1 MATPTV
7 ILRPGRDSSLR
18 RHHPWIFNGAVATL
32 RGEAAPGDT
41 VEVHS
46 ADGQW
51 LARGA
56 WSPSS
61 QIRVRVWTFDPEEP
75 VDEDFF
81 MRRVLRAVAQ
91 RDADPWL
98 SLTDARR
105 LVNGEGDGLPGV
117 VADRY
122 AGVVV
127 FQLLSAGAE
136 RWREALL
143 RALRAAASAE
153 VLYERSDSD
162 ARRRE
167 GLETRCG
174 AVDGT
179 LPEPLV
185 IVEGPVCYRVECEQ
199 GHKTGF
205 YLDQREN
212 RALMDLLGRDARVLN
227 CFAYTG
233 GFGVRAL
240 AAGAQSLVQLDA
252 SADALAM
259 AREQLM
265 INGLDEGR
273 VEHVCANA
281 FHWLREARRERRR
294 FDVVVLDPPKFV
306 AASSQLKR
314 GARGYKDINLQALGL
329 VAPGG
334 WLLSFSCSGLVEP
347 RLFQKIVADA
357 ALDAGRELT
366 LVRWLHAG
374 SDHPVS
380 SACPEG
386 QYLKGL
392 LCRVY

>member
-46 ADGQW
+46 ADGRW

-117 VADRY
+117 VVDRY

-162 ARRRE
+162 ARQRE

-174 AVDGT
+174 AVDGA

-185 IVEGPVCYRVECEQ
+185 IVEGPVCYRVDCEQ

-259 AREQLM
+259 AHEQLM
-265 INGLDEGR
+265 LNGLDEQR
-273 VEHVCANA
+273 VEHVGANA

-334 WLLSFSCSGLVEP
+334 WLLTFSCSGLVEP

-392 LCRVY
+392 LCRVC